1 MQTIRCLY
9 ILHICFTEQ
18 VVGWSAHARPLP
30 IVRFTSLGPIATQA
44 AAHGARQAGRADV
57 VERVVGPEQWTIDE
71 GGRRLAERTQLPLKL
86 AWAITIHKS
95 QGMTIS
101 KLELEIRDVFEP
113 GMAYVA
119 LSRAV
124 SLQGAPH

>member
-1 MQTIRCLY
+1 M
-9 ILHICFTEQ
+9 
-18 VVGWSAHARPLP
+18 VGWSAHARPLP

-44 AAHGARQAGRADV
+44 AAHAAGQAGRADV